1 MDTDTKPER
10 PWIGLWVPIVWYS
23 LEASQS
29 VTRWLALM
37 AGRPLVVDSMDGSPL
52 DRSIY
57 IGLMILALLI
67 LVKRRI
73 RWGELIQSNRALTVL
88 FLYMLVSVVWSDVP
102 GVSFKRWA
110 RTLIDGLM
118 VLVVLTDRAPFAAES
133 SLIRRVMYV
142 HIALSVIFI
151 KYFRTLG
158 TGWDEFG
165 HEMWVGVTT
174 HKNVLGQ
181 VAMIGGIYFVFD
193 LMRNW
198 RQRRIVV
205 KLVYFGYLGLILWL
219 LRGAPSH
226 RSTTAIFGFAIG
238 ITVLLGLQCL
248 QSRVAYL
255 RRYFVPALAACAFV
269 FVLAAADRSL
279 VTAVT
284 SASGRDVTLT
294 GRTDLWAD
302 LLDIAADHPILGVGY
317 GSFWIGNTHNL
328 WEEHLWG
335 PTQGHNGYI
344 DVYLE
349 LGVVGLLM
357 LAAVIIGAFLGALDR
372 MRANFGR
379 GGQGMLHFAWLTVI
393 VIHNVSESSYL
404 RGTVD
409 LWFIFLL
416 CAITVPPPRK
426 VAVSEATMPVLSGA
440 GVSLAGPRPFAVVTE
455 PKLHPTIHGNDALPV
470 SPRAALGAR

>member
-1 MDTDTKPER
+1 MDIDKQPER

-37 AGRPLVVDSMDGSPL
+37 TGRPLVVDSMDGSPL

-67 LVKRRI
+67 LVKRKI

-88 FLYMLVSVVWSDVP
+88 FLYMLVSIVWSDVP
-102 GVSFKRWA
+102 GVSFRRWV

-118 VLVVLTDRAPFAAES
+118 ALVVLTDRAPFAAES

-142 HIALSVIFI
+142 HLALSVIFI

-158 TGWDEFG
+158 IGWDEFG
-165 HEMWVGVTT
+165 DEMWVGITT
-174 HKNVLGQ
+174 HKNTLGQ
-181 VAMIGGIYFVFD
+181 VAMIGGIYFV
-193 LMRNW
+193 LELIRNW
-198 RQRRIVV
+198 RQRRMLV

-226 RSTTAIFGFAIG
+226 RSNTAIFGLAIG
-238 ITVLLGLQCL
+238 ITVLFGLQFL
-248 QSRVAYL
+248 KGRVAYL
-255 RRYFVPALAACAFV
+255 RRYFVLAAAAAALV
-269 FVLAAADRSL
+269 FLLAAADRSL
-279 VTAVT
+279 LAAVT

-294 GRTDLWAD
+294 GRTDLWTD
-302 LLDIAADHPILGVGY
+302 LLDIAAKHPILGVGY

-328 WEEHLWG
+328 WEKHMWG

-349 LGVVGLLM
+349 LGVVGLLV
-357 LAAVIIGAFLGALDR
+357 LAAVIIAAYFGALDR
-372 MRANFGR
+372 MTANFR
-379 GGQGMLHFAWLTVI
+379 QGGQGMLHFAWLTVI
-393 VIHNVSESSYL
+393 VIHNVTESSYL

-409 LWFIFLL
+409 LWFIYLL
-416 CAITVPPPRK
+416 CAIRVPPWREA
-426 VAVSEATMPVLSGA
+426 AVPEATAPVLSGA
-440 GVSLAGPRPFAVVTE
+440 RPFPAGARPFPVV
-455 PKLHPTIHGNDALPV
+455 PDPQLRPAIHGEAPLPAP
-470 SPRAALGAR
+470 SRPALGSR